1 MAFTLII
8 GPMKSGKSLEL
19 IARVAPHEFAKHKVL
34 YVQPEQN
41 VRDKGI
47 RSRLGISTASVAV
60 KSLQDITTDFDVI
73 GIDEIHMFGP
83 DDVRFLANTIKAGK
97 EVVASG
103 LDLDYRGRLQPTV
116 QQLMEFKPDNLVLK
130 LAVCDVC
137 NRYEAQFSQILQ
149 GDTLILDGMPAIVPE
164 DGTYEYQAR
173 CRTCFVQTS

>member
-41 VRDKGI
+41 VRDQGI
-47 RSRLGISTASVAV
+47 CSRLGISTASVAV
-60 KSLQDITTDFDVI
+60 KSLQDIATDFDVI
-73 GIDEIHMFGP
+73 GIDEIHMFGA
-83 DDVRFLANTIKAGK
+83 DDVRFLADSIKAGK

-103 LDLDYRGRLQPTV
+103 LDLDYRGRLQPTI
-116 QQLMEFKPDNLVLK
+116 QKLMELKPDNLVMK

-137 NRYEAQFSQILQ
+137 NRYKAQFTQILH
-149 GDTLILDGMPAIVPE
+149 GGTLVLDGVPSVVPE
-164 DGTYEYQAR
+164 DGTYDYQAR
-173 CRTCFVQTS
+173 CRICFVQAA

>member
-34 YVQPEQN
+34 YVQPEKN
-41 VRDKGI
+41 VRDSGI
-47 RSRLGISTASVAV
+47 SSRLGVSTACQSL
-60 KSLQDITTDFDVI
+60 KSLREIDSEFDVI
-73 GIDEIHMFGP
+73 GIDEIHMFNAA
-83 DDVRFLANTIKAGK
+83 DVQFLSESIKAGK
-97 EVVASG
+97 EVVVSG

-116 QQLMEFKPDNLVLK
+116 RRLLELKPDTLVMK

-137 NRYEAQFSQILQ
+137 SRYEAQYSQILHD
-149 GDTLILDGMPAIVPE
+149 GALVLDGMPAVVPE

-173 CRTCFVQTS
+173 CRTCFVQA